1 MGLTMKRSLW
11 LEEISSELAPLPALQ
26 GQLSVDVAIVGGG
39 FVGLWT
45 ALQIKEDNPECNVAV
60 VERDI
65 CGGGASGRN
74 GGFVMSWWPKISSLS
89 AQCGKGEAV
98 RLARASAASI
108 KEIEDFCNT
117 HNIDAHFRRAGWLW
131 TATSNAQRGAW
142 NDVLKTCQHLGE
154 PVFKPLSN
162 HEVARRAGSPKHL
175 EGVLEI
181 SNATVQPARLARGL
195 RRVAL
200 EKGVKIFE
208 NTPMVS
214 LDRSSPAVLH
224 VPNGTLTA
232 KSVVLAHNAWA
243 AEIPELRRTILP
255 VTSTI
260 VATAPIPDRL
270 ESIGWTGGEAITDS
284 QLMVDYYR
292 TTKDGRIAFG
302 KGTGMISY
310 GSKID
315 SSYDHNPKLS
325 EDTEK
330 DFRRTYPQL
339 KDVPI
344 THSWSGPIDRTY
356 DSLPVFG
363 HLNGTPHIVY
373 GIGWSGNGVGPSRL
387 GGRILASLAQGRD
400 DEWSRCGLVGREP
413 KRFPPEPFRFFGG
426 LMVRSAVQRKE
437 AAESV
442 DAAPGWLDRMLAGL
456 APSGLEDKNL

>member
-1 MGLTMKRSLW
+1 MKRSLW
-11 LEEISSELAPLPALQ
+11 LEEIASELTPLPSLQ
-26 GQLSVDVAIVGGG
+26 GQHSVDVAIVGGG

-45 ALQIKEDNPECNVAV
+45 ALQILEHDPDCKVAII
-60 VERDI
+60 ERDI

-89 AQCGKGEAV
+89 AQCGRGEAV
-98 RLARASAASI
+98 RLARASAAAI
-108 KEIEDFCNT
+108 GEIEEFCKV
-117 HNIDAHFRRAGWLW
+117 HEIDAHFRRAGWLW

-142 NDVLKTCQHLGE
+142 NDVLKTCQRLGE
-154 PVFKPLSN
+154 SIFKPLTDS
-162 HEVARRAGSPKHL
+162 EVARRAGSSKHL
-175 EGVLEI
+175 EGVIEI
-181 SNATVQPARLARGL
+181 GNATVQPARLVRGL

-208 NTPMVS
+208 STPMLE

-224 VPNGTLTA
+224 VPNGSITA

-243 AEIPELRRTILP
+243 AQIPELRRKILP

-260 VATAPIPDRL
+260 VVTAPIPDRL

-302 KGTGMISY
+302 KGTGMISF
-310 GSKID
+310 GSRVD
-315 SSYDHNPKLS
+315 AGYDDNQQLS
-325 EDTEK
+325 EDTER

-339 KDVPI
+339 NDVPV
-344 THSWSGPIDRTY
+344 THSWCGPVDRSY

-363 HLNGTPHIVY
+363 HLEGAPHIVY
-373 GIGWSGNGVGPSRL
+373 GVGWSGNGVGPSRL
-387 GGRILASLAQGRD
+387 GGRILASLALGLE

-413 KRFPPEPFRFFGG
+413 KLFPPEPFRYLGG

-437 AAESV
+437 AAEADDQTPV
-442 DAAPGWLDRMLAGL
+442 WLDRKLAGL
-456 APSGLEDKNL
+456 APAGLEDKNL